1 MKSEIGKLKLRLVF
15 FSDTEKVT
23 KWSHTFRGNIFCSK
37 NKFRLFHFDDLCQKL
52 EREYFE

>member
-15 FSDTEKVT
+15 FSEKVT

-52 EREYFE
+52 EREDFE